1 MDEIRWKVTAMKAKA
16 MSDRAREV
24 IRTSASALTYRRGE
38 IIQLNER
45 HSGMFDEKEPGHLH
59 FDFND

>member
-24 IRTSASALTYRRGE
+24 IRTSASAMTHRRGE

-45 HSGMFDEKEPGHLH
+45 HSEMFDEKES
-59 FDFND
+59 